1 MPILTLVSGGAR
13 SGKSSL
19 AVQWALERYERRAF
33 IATAT
38 ACDEE
43 MHCRIQRHREERG
56 DQFHTIE
63 EPLHLARALS
73 LTPPETEVVVVD
85 CLTVWL
91 GNLLLSEGIQQD
103 NHSEIDAFVDLLRRP
118 PCDLLIVTNEVG
130 MGLVPMTE
138 MGRLYRDVAGRTNQR
153 VAALADNVVFM
164 VSGLPL
170 YIKGGA
176 PR

>member
-1 MPILTLVSGGAR
+1 MPNITLVSGGAR
-13 SGKSSL
+13 SGKSAL
-19 AVQWALERYERRAF
+19 AFQWALERSERRVF

-38 ACDEE
+38 AFDEE
-43 MHCRIQRHREERG
+43 MNRRIQRHREERG
-56 DQFHTIE
+56 TLFQTIE
-63 EPLHLARALS
+63 EPVCLARALS
-73 LTPPETEVVVVD
+73 LTPSGTEVVVVD

-91 GNLLLSEGIQQD
+91 NNLLMCGEFQEES
-103 NHSEIDAFVDLLRRP
+103 HPEIDAFVESLRSP
-118 PCDLLIVTNEVG
+118 PCDLLVVTNEVG

-138 MGRLYRDVAGRTNQR
+138 LGRLYRDVAGRTNQR

-170 YIKGGA
+170 YVKGGP